1 MGVEPFFA
9 SLPMDKRTFLKTAGL
24 AGLGATL
31 NLSSLKSTVA
41 AVEGLD
47 PSRVASDEDFWLA
60 VRGDY
65 TIKPDYINLENGYY
79 CFMPQDTLE
88 HQIQHMRRINYEG
101 SYYMRNSRQKNK
113 RIVAGKVAQIVGC
126 KADEVAITRNT
137 TESLDLI
144 IGGMDWKP
152 GDEAVMAEQDYGA
165 MLNHFRFV
173 SRRFGVVNKLVSV
186 PNHPEDDDE
195 IVDLYASAI
204 TNKTR
209 LLMVC
214 HMINIT
220 GQVLPVRKICDMAHE
235 RGVEVMVDG
244 AHAYSHI
251 DFQMKDLDCDYYGTS
266 LHKWLSAPLGS
277 GMLYVRKDKIDKVW
291 PLLAAGNFERDD
303 IRRLNHIGT
312 DPVHVDLGIVNAI
325 EYQNVI
331 GLKRKEARLKYL
343 QQYWTSQLRDHPGVV
358 INTPADSN
366 RHGGIGNVGIE
377 GFDPVELADTLFRE
391 YRIFTVGID
400 RPGVRGLRVTPNLYT
415 TTGELDALV
424 AAIRELSA

>member
-1 MGVEPFFA
+1 
-9 SLPMDKRTFLKTAGL
+9 MDKRTFLKTAGL

-31 NLSSLKSTVA
+31 NLSSLKSAVA
-41 AVEGLD
+41 AVEGID
-47 PSRVASDEDFWLA
+47 PRRVATDEDFWLA

-65 TIKPDYINLENGYY
+65 SIKPDYINLENGYY

-88 HQIQHMRRINYEG
+88 HQIQHMRRVNYEG
-101 SYYMRNSRQKNK
+101 SYYMRNARQKNK
-113 RIVAGKVAQIVGC
+113 RIVAAKVAEVVGAS
-126 KADEVAITRNT
+126 ADEMAITRNT
-137 TESLDLI
+137 TESLDLV
-144 IGGMDWKP
+144 IGGMDWQP

-165 MLNHFRFV
+165 MLNHFKLV
-173 SRRFGVVNKLVSV
+173 GKRFGVVNRLVSV
-186 PNHPEDDDE
+186 PNHPKDDDE

-204 TNKTR
+204 TDKTR

-220 GQVLPVRKICDMAHE
+220 GQVLPIRKICDMAHA

-251 DFQMKDLDCDYYGTS
+251 DFQMADLDCDYYGAS

-277 GMLYVRKDKIDKVW
+277 GMLYVKKDKIDNVW
-291 PLLAAGNFERDD
+291 PLLAAGNFDSND

-325 EYQNVI
+325 EYQKAL

-343 QQYWTSQLRDHPGVV
+343 QQYWTSQLRDHPRVI
-358 INTPADSN
+358 INTPADVN
-366 RHGGIGNVGIE
+366 RHGAIGNVHIE
-377 GFDPVELADTLFRE
+377 GWDPRELADTLFND
-391 YRIFTVGID
+391 YRIFTVGIN
-400 RPGVRGLRVTPNLYT
+400 RPGVVGLRIPPIVYT
-415 TTGELDALV
+415 TPDELDALV
-424 AAIRELSA
+424 AAIKELSA